1 MKIGILTQPLSQ
13 NYGGI
18 LQAFAL
24 QAILKKMGFETWIV
38 NRDYGRI
45 SWWRKVASVGK
56 GFIIRY
62 ILGNRQRKVFVFRP
76 TEKQKRR
83 VGKHITLFINEEIY
97 PLTPSLKTKR
107 TFFREIKKHNFMA
120 YVVGSDQVWRP
131 CFSPCITNYFLDF
144 VSKEKNIKRIA
155 YAASFGVD
163 DWEFTEGQT
172 RECREFVKLFDA
184 VSVREDS
191 GICLCQKYLNVDAK
205 LVLDPTL
212 LLEKE
217 DYISLV
223 HKWQEKPYRENLM
236 TYILDRNAEKTDIV
250 CRVASGLGMSPFSL
264 MPAKLL
270 NKENQHDI
278 ENCVFPSVTSWL
290 RGFMDAEFVITDSFH
305 GCVFS
310 IIFNKPFLVIGNHE
324 RGMARFNSLLK
335 LFGLEDRLIH
345 SIGELDENKMKADI
359 DWDKINSIK
368 AEWRM
373 YSLNFLKMNLSV
385 DV

>member
-24 QAILKKMGFETWIV
+24 QSVLKKMGFEVWII
-38 NRDYGRI
+38 NRDYI
-45 SWWRKVASVGK
+45 NIPWWRKMASIGK
-56 GFIIRY
+56 GFIVRY
-62 ILGNRQRKVFVFRP
+62 ILGDRQRELFVFRP
-76 TEKQKRR
+76 TEKQKRS
-83 VGKHITLFINEEIY
+83 VGRHIALFINREIY
-97 PLTPSLKTKR
+97 PLNPSLKKKR
-107 TFFREIKKHNFMA
+107 NFFREIKKHGFMA
-120 YVVGSDQVWRP
+120 YVIGSDQVWRP

-144 VSKEKNIKRIA
+144 VKKEKDIKRVA

-163 DWEFTEGQT
+163 DWEFTEDQT
-172 RECREFVKLFDA
+172 RECKELVKLFNA

-191 GICLCQKYLNVDAK
+191 GILLCRKYLGVDAK

-212 LLEKE
+212 LLYKE
-217 DYISLV
+217 DYINLV
-223 HKWQEKPYRENLM
+223 HKWQEEPYREKLM
-236 TYILDRNAEKTDIV
+236 TYILDTTAEKTDII
-250 CRVASGLGMSPFSL
+250 RQVASGLGMSPFSL
-264 MPAKLL
+264 MPSKLL

-335 LFGLEDRLIH
+335 LFELEDRLIH
-345 SIGELDENKMKADI
+345 SIRELDENKMKTEI
-359 DWDKINSIK
+359 DWDRINLIK
-368 AEWRM
+368 AEWKE